1 MTSMAAILAFCRLS
15 QDAAALVLWGASA
28 YLAWL
33 VPKDTAA
40 EVVARIG
47 RWGSAAI
54 VVTIV
59 ATVAKLPAEVASIG
73 DGWHD
78 GIDPAMVVSVLGETS
93 VGQAWAAQAVAASL
107 LALVQ
112 AAPPRMRVTATALGS
127 GLVLTCLSLDGHAV
141 MHEGLLGVVHRAN
154 DVLHV
159 LAAGAWF
166 GALLPVLVILKLLG
180 RSEWRANAGLALRSF
195 SRAGHVAVAL
205 VLVSGV
211 ANTALVLGRWPT
223 DLSSPYQALLDAK
236 VVSVAAMVGLALV
249 NRYVFVPR
257 LGHGPETAIAL
268 RRATLAEVPLGLA
281 AIALV
286 AVFGMLDPT

>member
-1 MTSMAAILAFCRLS
+1 MTSVAVVLALCRFG

-33 VPKDTAA
+33 VPRDIAA

-47 RWGSAAI
+47 RWGAVAVI
-54 VVTIV
+54 VVVV
-59 ATVAKLPAEVASIG
+59 AVAAKLPAEVASIG
-73 DGWHD
+73 DGWPD
-78 GIDPAMVVSVLGETS
+78 AFDPAMIVSVLKETS
-93 VGQAWAAQAVAASL
+93 VGQAWTAQALATSL
-107 LALVQ
+107 LTLVC
-112 AAPPRMRVTATALGS
+112 AAPPRMRLGATALAS
-127 GLVLTCLSLDGHAV
+127 GLVLSSLALGGHAV

-159 LAAGAWF
+159 LSAGAWF
-166 GALLPVLVILKLLG
+166 GALLPVLVILKFLG
-180 RSEWRANAGLALRSF
+180 QSEWQAEAATSLRSF

-205 VLVSGV
+205 VLFSGV
-211 ANTALVLGRWPT
+211 VNAALVLGRWPT

-236 VVSVAAMVGLALV
+236 VLSVAAMVGLALV
-249 NRYVFVPR
+249 NRYLFVPR
-257 LGHGPETAIAL
+257 LSRQPEAATAL
-268 RRATLAEVPLGLA
+268 RRATLAEMPLGLA